1 MYFNDKGNNIIYDNN
16 FVINIFQ
23 NIVNQIKKL
32 SYINITKL
40 LIIRPHKLNNNN
52 IIYFFIILFIF
63 KYYL

>member
-40 LIIRPHKLNNNN
+40 LIIRPQKLNNNN

>member
-40 LIIRPHKLNNNN
+40 LIIRPHILNNNN
-52 IIYFFIILFIF
+52 IIYFFIILI
-63 KYYL
+63 YI